1 MYAGVSSST
10 SVRVQMTMNSEQIQI
25 GFRYRKDLGDL
36 RSLAQSIDEV
46 GLLHPVVVTPEGRL
60 IAGQRRLEA
69 CTSLGWKDIP
79 VTVVDLY
86 QAVRG
91 EAHENLVR
99 KDLLPSEIVA
109 LKRAIEPLER
119 REARE
124 RQGTRAD
131 LCHPATMAECQG
143 DARDRIARYLGVGR
157 TTIERAEA
165 VVEAAEEEPEEYG
178 YLVEQM
184 DRCGKVAGAYRKLEV
199 LKQAKQLD
207 AAPAEL
213 PTGPFQVIVA
223 DPPWRYESG
232 GNLPYPTMTI
242 DEIKAMPIQDI
253 ADENAILWLWATNAH
268 LRVAF
273 DVAVAWGFEYK
284 TLLTWVKDR
293 MGTGDWLR
301 GQTEHCLFAT
311 RGKPVF
317 LNGSRTTILTAARRE
332 HSRKPEE
339 FYRLVEA
346 TCPGGKVE
354 LFCRQ
359 QREDWQAY
367 GNDISRF
374 GTEQSGFCSTLPPS
388 STNPCKCVG
397 IHCAA
402 CADES
407 GECHG

>member
-1 MYAGVSSST
+1 
-10 SVRVQMTMNSEQIQI
+10 MNIDQIQV

-36 RSLAQSIDEV
+36 RSLADSIAEV

-69 CTSLGWKDIP
+69 CRSLGWTDVP

-86 QAVRG
+86 QAARG

-119 REARE
+119 RDARE
-124 RQGTRAD
+124 RQGHKAD
-131 LCHPATMAECQG
+131 ICHPATVAEGQG
-143 DARDRIARYLGVGR
+143 PAPRDTGDTRDKIARYLGVGR

-165 VVEAAEEEPEEYG
+165 VVDAAEEEPEEYG

-184 DRCGKVAGAYRKLEV
+184 DRSGKVAGAYRRLEV
-199 LKQAKQLD
+199 LRQAKELN
-207 AAPAEL
+207 AAPPEL

-223 DPPWRYESG
+223 DPPWRYESS
-232 GNLPYPTMTI
+232 NSLPYPTMDI
-242 DEIKAMPIQDI
+242 EEIKAMPVAEI
-253 ADENAILWLWATNAH
+253 ADENAILWLWTTNAH

-273 DVAVAWGFEYK
+273 DVVEAWGFEYR

-293 MGTGDWLR
+293 MGTGEWLR
-301 GQTEHCLFAT
+301 GQTEHCMLAV

-317 LNGSRTTILTAARRE
+317 LHGNHATVLEAARRE

-339 FYRLVEA
+339 FYALVEA
-346 TCPGGKVE
+346 TSPGGKVE

-359 QREDWQAY
+359 PRYGWQVY
-367 GNDISRF
+367 GNEINRF
-374 GTEQSGFCSTLPPS
+374 
-388 STNPCKCVG
+388 
-397 IHCAA
+397 AA
-402 CADES
+402 E
-407 GECHG
+407 GRL